1 MTENSARE
9 KMTLYMDFTFL
20 LHDYDSVADKFMI
33 ISNHIDD
40 KRLSIRLSS
49 IAYNLVG

>member
-1 MTENSARE
+1 MTENSVRKKA
-9 KMTLYMDFTFL
+9 LYMDFTFL

-40 KRLSIRLSS
+40 KRLSVRLTGGGDNF
-49 IAYNLVG
+49 IG